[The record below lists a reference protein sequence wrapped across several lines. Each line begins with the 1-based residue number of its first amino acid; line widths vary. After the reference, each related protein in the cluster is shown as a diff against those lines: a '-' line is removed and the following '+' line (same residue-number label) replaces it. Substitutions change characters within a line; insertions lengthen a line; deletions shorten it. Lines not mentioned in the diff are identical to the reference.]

1 MTQESDPLSNRQHAL
16 ILAAVQEFIATA
28 EPVGSAQI
36 VAHHQL
42 GVRAAMV
49 RNLMAELEDG
59 GYLRQPHTSA
69 GRVPTEK
76 AFRYY
81 VDHLAAAT
89 RIGFEDRAQIE
100 LHYSTAVRNLG
111 EVLRDTPRLLSLL
124 TGQAALVMA
133 PRLESSIVERVNFV
147 RLRDNQ
153 VLAVFVATKGAVQNR
168 IVDTDRDHS
177 QDELDRMAR
186 YLNESLEGRTLDEAR
201 RWIEAQLRQERANY
215 DRFMH
220 DALALGEAIADY
232 VGRTELYVEGSLQ
245 ALEQPEFSDRGKMRE
260 LLRALDD
267 KTALLELLERS
278 LTNAGLTVSIGSENY
293 DPRLSSLSVVA
304 ASYASGSSALGSLA
318 IVGPVRMDYDR
329 VIPLVEYTAR
339 ALVAADGILTR
350 ARARFSVLEI
360 RISITN
366 DSAASPTVAWS

>member
-1 MTQESDPLSNRQHAL
+1 MTPESGNPALSNRRHAL
-16 ILAAVQEFIATA
+16 LLATVQEFIATA

-36 VAHHQL
+36 VARHQL
-42 GVRAAMV
+42 GVRSAMV
-49 RNLMAELEDG
+49 RNLMAELEDA
-59 GYLRQPHTSA
+59 GYLQQPHTSA

-81 VDHLAAAT
+81 VDNLAAAS

-100 LHYSTAVRNLG
+100 LHYSSAPRNLSD
-111 EVLRDTPRLLSLL
+111 VLRDTPRLLALL
-124 TGQAALVMA
+124 SGHAALVMS
-133 PRLESSIVERVNFV
+133 PRLEASVLERVNFV
-147 RLRDNQ
+147 RLRDRQ
-153 VLAVFVATKGAVQNR
+153 VLAVFVAEQGAVQNR
-168 IVDTDRDHS
+168 IVDTDRDHT

-201 RWIEAQLRQERANY
+201 KWIESQLHEERASY

-220 DALALGEAIADY
+220 DALALGGAIAGY
-232 VGRTELYVEGSLQ
+232 IGRQELYVEGGLQ
-245 ALEQPEFSDRGKMRE
+245 ALEQPEFSDRAKMRE
-260 LLRALDD
+260 LLRALED

-278 LTNAGLTVSIGSENY
+278 LTHAGLTVSIGSENY

-304 ASYASGSSALGSLA
+304 AAYATGTSALGSLA

-339 ALVAADGILTR
+339 ALSRLM
-350 ARARFSVLEI
+350 EH
-360 RISITN
+360 
-366 DSAASPTVAWS
+366 

>member
-1 MTQESDPLSNRQHAL
+1 MTQDSSSTTLSNRQHAL
-16 ILAAVQEFIATA
+16 VLAAVQEFIATA

-36 VAHHQL
+36 VARHQL

-49 RNLMAELEDG
+49 RNMMAELEEG

-100 LHYSTAVRNLG
+100 LHYSSAVRNLG
-111 EVLRDTPRLLSLL
+111 EVLRDTPKLLSLL

-133 PRLESSIVERVNFV
+133 PRLESSIIERVNFV

-153 VLAVFVATKGAVQNR
+153 VLAVFVAAKGAMQNR
-168 IVDTDRDHS
+168 IVDTERDHS

-186 YLNESLEGRTLDEAR
+186 YLNESLEGRSLDEAR
-201 RWIEAQLRQERANY
+201 RWIEAQLREERANY

-220 DALALGEAIADY
+220 DALALGEALADY

-278 LTNAGLTVSIGSENY
+278 LTHAGLTVSIGSENY

-304 ASYASGSSALGSLA
+304 ASYASGPSALGSLA

-339 ALVAADGILTR
+339 ALSRLM
-350 ARARFSVLEI
+350 EY
-360 RISITN
+360 
-366 DSAASPTVAWS
+366 

>member
-1 MTQESDPLSNRQHAL
+1 MTQESSSTTLSNRQHAL
-16 ILAAVQEFIATA
+16 VLAAVQEFISTA

-36 VAHHQL
+36 VARHQL

-49 RNLMAELEDG
+49 RNMMAELEEG

-81 VDHLAAAT
+81 VDHLAAAN

-100 LHYSTAVRNLG
+100 LHYSTAVRD
-111 EVLRDTPRLLSLL
+111 VLRDTPRLLSLL
-124 TGQAALVMA
+124 TGQAALAMA
-133 PRLESSIVERVNFV
+133 PRLEASIVERVNFV

-153 VLAVFVATKGAVQNR
+153 VLAVFVAAKGAIENR
-168 IVDTDRDHS
+168 IVETERDHS

-201 RWIEAQLRQERANY
+201 RWIESQLLQERATY

-220 DALALGEAIADY
+220 DALALGEAISDY
-232 VGRTELYVEGSLQ
+232 VGRPELYVEGSLQ
-245 ALEQPEFSDRGKMRE
+245 ALEQPEFSDRDKMRE

-304 ASYASGSSALGSLA
+304 ASYASGSSTLGSLA

-339 ALVAADGILTR
+339 ALSRLM
-350 ARARFSVLEI
+350 EY
-360 RISITN
+360 
-366 DSAASPTVAWS
+366 

>member
-36 VAHHQL
+36 VAHHQM

-49 RNLMAELEDG
+49 RNGMAYPEDG

-124 TGQAALVMA
+124 TGQAALGMA

-168 IVDTDRDHS
+168 IIDTERDHS

-232 VGRTELYVEGSLQ
+232 VGGTEVY
-245 ALEQPEFSDRGKMRE
+245 
-260 LLRALDD
+260 
-267 KTALLELLERS
+267 
-278 LTNAGLTVSIGSENY
+278 
-293 DPRLSSLSVVA
+293 
-304 ASYASGSSALGSLA
+304 
-318 IVGPVRMDYDR
+318 
-329 VIPLVEYTAR
+329 
-339 ALVAADGILTR
+339 
-350 ARARFSVLEI
+350 
-360 RISITN
+360 
-366 DSAASPTVAWS
+366 

>member
-1 MTQESDPLSNRQHAL
+1 MTQESEINALSNRRHAL
-16 ILAAVQEFIATA
+16 ILAAVQEFISTA

-36 VAHHQL
+36 VARHQL

-49 RNLMAELEDG
+49 RNMMAELEDG

-81 VDHLAAAT
+81 VDHLGAAT

-111 EVLRDTPRLLSLL
+111 EVLRDTPRLLSIL

-133 PRLESSIVERVNFV
+133 PRLEASILERVNFV
-147 RLRDNQ
+147 RLRDKQ
-153 VLAVFVATKGAVQNR
+153 VLAVFVAAKGAMQNR
-168 IVDTDRDHS
+168 IVDTERDHS

-232 VGRTELYVEGSLQ
+232 VGRPELYVEGSLQ
-245 ALEQPEFSDRGKMRE
+245 ALEQPEFSDRAKMRA

-278 LTNAGLTVSIGSENY
+278 LTHAGLTVSIGSENY

-339 ALVAADGILTR
+339 ALSRLM
-350 ARARFSVLEI
+350 EY
-360 RISITN
+360 
-366 DSAASPTVAWS
+366 

>member
-1 MTQESDPLSNRQHAL
+1 LKQAAGGRTGKRTLRADANEMTQDSSSNPLSNRQHSL
-16 ILAAVQEFIATA
+16 ILAAVQEFISTA

-36 VAHHQL
+36 VARHQL

-49 RNLMAELEDG
+49 RNIMAELEDG

-100 LHYSTAVRNLG
+100 LHYSTAVRNLS
-111 EVLRDTPRLLSLL
+111 EVIRDTPRLLSIL

-133 PRLESSIVERVNFV
+133 PRLEASILERVNFV
-147 RLRDNQ
+147 RIRDNQ
-153 VLAVFVATKGAVQNR
+153 VLAVFVAVKGATQNR
-168 IVDTDRDHS
+168 IVDTERDHS

-186 YLNESLEGRTLDEAR
+186 YLNESIEGRTLDEAR
-201 RWIEAQLRQERANY
+201 RWIESQLHRERTNY

-220 DALALGEAIADY
+220 DALSLGEAIADY
-232 VGRTELYVEGSLQ
+232 VGRPELYVEGSIQ
-245 ALEQPEFSDRGKMRE
+245 ALEQPEFSDRNKMRE

-278 LTNAGLTVSIGSENY
+278 LSHTGLTVSIGSENY

-304 ASYASGSSALGSLA
+304 ASYAGGSSALGSLA
-318 IVGPVRMDYDR
+318 ILGPVRMDYDR

-339 ALVAADGILTR
+339 ALSRLM
-350 ARARFSVLEI
+350 E
-360 RISITN
+360 
-366 DSAASPTVAWS
+366 

>member
-1 MTQESDPLSNRQHAL
+1 MTQESSGTTLSNRQHAL
-16 ILAAVQEFIATA
+16 VLAAVQEFIATA

-36 VAHHQL
+36 VARNQL

-49 RNLMAELEDG
+49 RNMMAELEEG

-81 VDHLAAAT
+81 VDHLVAAAT

-100 LHYSTAVRNLG
+100 LHYSSAARNLG
-111 EVLRDTPRLLSLL
+111 EVLRDTPKLLSFL

-133 PRLESSIVERVNFV
+133 PRLEASIIERVNFV

-153 VLAVFVATKGAVQNR
+153 VLAVFVASKGAMQNR

-201 RWIEAQLRQERANY
+201 RWIEAQLHEERANY

-220 DALALGEAIADY
+220 DALALGEALADY

-245 ALEQPEFSDRGKMRE
+245 AIEQPEFSDRDKMRE

-278 LTNAGLTVSIGSENY
+278 LTHAGLTVSIGSENY

-304 ASYASGSSALGSLA
+304 ASYASGPSALGSLA
-318 IVGPVRMDYDR
+318 IVGPMRMDYDR

-339 ALVAADGILTR
+339 ALSRLIE
-350 ARARFSVLEI
+350 S
-360 RISITN
+360 
-366 DSAASPTVAWS
+366 